1 MSSFLVNGRSLGDN
15 VKAKVPGGDNKCS
28 DVLAYT
34 PLSKER
40 VAVIRYDE
48 AGYAV
53 SLYAHFRRDDY
64 LANTTTLSSYLKTH
78 HEIFS

>member
-15 VKAKVPGGDNKCS
+15 VKAKVPGGDNKCP

-48 AGYAV
+48 AGYAI
-53 SLYAHFRRDDY
+53 SLYGHFRQDNY
-64 LANTTTLSSYLKTH
+64 LLKTTTLSPYSKTH
-78 HEIFS
+78 DEISS